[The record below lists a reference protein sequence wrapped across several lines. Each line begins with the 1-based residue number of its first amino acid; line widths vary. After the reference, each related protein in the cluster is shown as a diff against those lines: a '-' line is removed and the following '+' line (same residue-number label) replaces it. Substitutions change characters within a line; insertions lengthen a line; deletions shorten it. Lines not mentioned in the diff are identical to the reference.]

1 MSVRRVWLALG
12 GNEGDRIAN
21 LRAAIDGLVAG
32 GVAVDAVSAVYDTP
46 PWGVSEQPR
55 FANAACSGA
64 TALTAHE
71 LLALC
76 KHIEAV
82 AGRDFLAPRNSA
94 RPIDV
99 DVLLIESEMV
109 SAPDLEVPHAEM
121 AGRAFVLVPLAEIA
135 PDTLHPGVGRTIR
148 ELVVETDRSDIEP
161 LELPGWWQ
169 RETAG

>member
-1 MSVRRVWLALG
+1 MWLALG

-21 LRAAIDGLVAG
+21 LRAALDGLVAG
-32 GVAVDAVSAVYDTP
+32 GVAVDAVSAVYETP
-46 PWGVSEQPR
+46 PWGVEEQPR
-55 FANAACSGA
+55 FANAACSGP

-82 AGRDFLAPRNSA
+82 AGRDFLAPRYSP

-99 DVLLIESEMV
+99 DVLLIEGEMV
-109 SAPDLEVPHAEM
+109 KTPDLEVPHAEM

-135 PDTLHPGVGRTIR
+135 ANTLHPGVGRTVR
-148 ELVVETDRSDIEP
+148 ELLVETDRSDIEP
-161 LELPGWWQ
+161 LELSGWW
-169 RETAG
+169 EPDTAGSAPSG